1 MSVGQFGVPGWSASG
16 NGRGMAREI
25 KIQCEGAIEYGMRS
39 GTEEGNNNDGQVE
52 TGGEKSKMRP
62 DPQL

>member
-1 MSVGQFGVPGWSASG
+1 MSVSQSAFRDGRRPGTAGEWQ
-16 NGRGMAREI
+16 GRLRSNVEE
-25 KIQCEGAIEYGMRS
+25 QLEYGRRS